1 MPQFLTAS
9 SQTPEELATHFSSFW
24 DSFLEWG
31 KSYLP
36 RLVASIVILLVG
48 WYLVKWICRSVK
60 KAMSRGKTDAG
71 VTSFVNSALKI
82 CLWIVLLL
90 VVAAQLGLQIN
101 SIIAALGAAAVAIAL
116 AVKDSLSNVA
126 SGILII
132 ITKPFK
138 VGDYIEI
145 EGLEGTVY
153 KIELMFTTMI
163 TADNKNVI
171 LPNSRVSANNVVNYT
186 AQETRRLDLNFS
198 IGYNDDIQQAKG
210 ILQRLID
217 QDPRVVRR
225 EESIIGVF
233 SQDESGVTLALKV
246 WCNTSDYWDLHYALE
261 EQVKLA
267 FDQAGITIPYPQMD
281 VHLVP

>member
-1 MPQFLTAS
+1 MLQLLTAS
-9 SQTPEELATHFSSFW
+9 SQSSEELASHFSSFW
-24 DSFLEWG
+24 NSFLDWG
-31 KSYLP
+31 KAYLP
-36 RLVASIVILLVG
+36 RLIAAIVILLIG

-60 KAMSRGKTDAG
+60 KAMTRGKTDAG
-71 VTSFVNSALKI
+71 VISFVNSALKI

-90 VVAAQLGLQIN
+90 VIAAQLGLQVN

-138 VGDYIEI
+138 VGDYIAV

-153 KIELMFTTMI
+153 KIELMFTTLI
-163 TADNKNVI
+163 TGDNKNVI

-186 AQETRRLDLNFS
+186 AQDTRRLDLTFS
-198 IGYNDDIQQAKG
+198 IDYYDNVQQAKS
-210 ILQRLID
+210 ILQKLID
-217 QDPRVVRR
+217 QDPRVIRR
-225 EESIIGVF
+225 EDSIIGVF
-233 SQDESGVTLALKV
+233 NQDENGVTLDLKV
-246 WCNTSDYWDLHYALE
+246 WCDTADYGDLRYSLE

-267 FDQAGITIPYPQMD
+267 FEQAGITPHTQID
-281 VHLVP
+281 VHLVS

>member
-36 RLVASIVILLVG
+36 RLVAAIVIPAGRLV
-48 WYLVKWICRSVK
+48 L
-60 KAMSRGKTDAG
+60 GKMDLPFREEGRPPPAG
-71 VTSFVNSALKI
+71 KGGGGAPCVPSLNPPFDG
-82 CLWIVLLL
+82 CLFGVGGGR
-90 VVAAQLGLQIN
+90 ALGLQIN

-153 KIELMFTTMI
+153 KIELMFTTLI

-186 AQETRRLDLNFS
+186 AQETRRLDLNFLLATTMIS
-198 IGYNDDIQQAKG
+198 SRPKASFKG
-210 ILQRLID
+210 
-217 QDPRVVRR
+217 
-225 EESIIGVF
+225 
-233 SQDESGVTLALKV
+233 
-246 WCNTSDYWDLHYALE
+246 
-261 EQVKLA
+261 
-267 FDQAGITIPYPQMD
+267 
-281 VHLVP
+281 

>member
-36 RLVASIVILLVG
+36 RLVAAIVILLVG

-132 ITKPFK
+132 ITKP
-138 VGDYIEI
+138 
-145 EGLEGTVY
+145 L
-153 KIELMFTTMI
+153 
-163 TADNKNVI
+163 
-171 LPNSRVSANNVVNYT
+171 R
-186 AQETRRLDLNFS
+186 
-198 IGYNDDIQQAKG
+198 
-210 ILQRLID
+210 
-217 QDPRVVRR
+217 
-225 EESIIGVF
+225 
-233 SQDESGVTLALKV
+233 
-246 WCNTSDYWDLHYALE
+246 
-261 EQVKLA
+261 
-267 FDQAGITIPYPQMD
+267 
-281 VHLVP
+281 

>member
-1 MPQFLTAS
+1 MAQFLTAS
-9 SQTPEELATHFSSFW
+9 SQNPEELAAHFTTFW
-24 DSFLEWG
+24 NSFLEWG
-31 KSYLP
+31 KAYLP
-36 RLVASIVILLVG
+36 RLIAAIVILLVG

-90 VVAAQLGLQIN
+90 VVAAQLGLQVN

-138 VGDYIEI
+138 VGDYIAV

-153 KIELMFTTMI
+153 KIELMFTTLI

-198 IGYNDDIQQAKG
+198 ISYGDDIQQAKD
-210 ILQRLID
+210 ILKKLID
-217 QDPRVVRR
+217 QDQRVIRR
-225 EESIIGVF
+225 EDSVIGVF
-233 SQDESGVTLALKV
+233 SQDESGVTLSLKV
-246 WCNTSDYWDLHYALE
+246 WCGTADYWDLHYALE

-267 FDQAGITIPYPQMD
+267 FDKAGITIPYPQMD